1 MVIAGMRDARTRSQQ
16 VADLGEES
24 DGADGGSGEGR
35 CVGPGEAVSSLTIV
49 VCARSSG
56 LSDRL
61 LCGHGGAL
69 RDGVWSNKW
78 WSDGVPGDWDGVL
91 GGWDGVPSEWDGVPG
106 ELDGVSCI
114 SCDTPR
120 LVATSLLNSSTMTVS
135 EPTCSRTLASSF
147 SVPACSLLTRN
158 SSSSTCCKCST
169 YVMAG
174 LSPSVV
180 VSGSGDETLG
190 VPWARLGSHVGGSM
204 YTSV

>member
-1 MVIAGMRDARTRSQQ
+1 MQDARSRSQQ

-24 DGADGGSGEGR
+24 NGADRGAGEGR
-35 CVGPGEAVSSLTIV
+35 CVGPGEAVSSLTIL

-69 RDGVWSNKW
+69 RDGAWSNKC
-78 WSDGVPGDWDGVL
+78 WS
-91 GGWDGVPSEWDGVPG
+91 DGVPSEWDGVPG
-106 ELDGVSCI
+106 ELDRVSCI

-135 EPTCSRTLASSF
+135 EPTCSQTLASSF
-147 SVPACSLLTRN
+147 SLPACSLLTRN
-158 SSSSTCCKCST
+158 SSSSTCCKHST

-174 LSPSVV
+174 LSPLVVVRGWAMKHLRYPGPAWGAIVENGKLSVV
-180 VSGSGDETLG
+180 VSC
-190 VPWARLGSHVGGSM
+190 
-204 YTSV
+204 

>member
-1 MVIAGMRDARTRSQQ
+1 MVIAGMQDARTRSQQ

-24 DGADGGSGEGR
+24 NGADRGAGEGR
-35 CVGPGEAVSSLTIV
+35 CVGPGEAVSSLTIL

-69 RDGVWSNKW
+69 RDGAWSNKC

-91 GGWDGVPSEWDGVPG
+91 SGWGGVPSEWDGVLG
-106 ELDGVSCI
+106 KLDRVSCI

-135 EPTCSRTLASSF
+135 EPTCSQTLASSF
-147 SVPACSLLTRN
+147 SLPACSLLTRN
-158 SSSSTCCKCST
+158 SSSSTCCKHST

-174 LSPSVV
+174 LSPLVV
-180 VSGSGDETLG
+180 VRGLGDETLE
-190 VPWARLGSHVGGSM
+190 VPWARLGSHC
-204 YTSV
+204 

>member
-1 MVIAGMRDARTRSQQ
+1 MIAGMRDTRTRSQQ
-16 VADLGEES
+16 VVDPGEES
-24 DGADGGSGEGR
+24 DGADGGAGEGR

-61 LCGHGGAL
+61 PCGHGGAL
-69 RDGVWSNKW
+69 RDGAWSNKC
-78 WSDGVPGDWDGVL
+78 WSNGVPGDWDGVL
-91 GGWDGVPSEWDGVPG
+91 SGWDGVLGEWDRVLG

-114 SCDTPR
+114 SCNTPR
-120 LVATSLLNSSTMTVS
+120 LVVTSLLNSLTMTVS

-158 SSSSTCCKCST
+158 SSSSTCCKRST

-180 VSGSGDETLG
+180 VRGSGDETLE
-190 VPWARLGSHVGGSM
+190 VPWACLGSHVGGSM